1 MKRLLIL
8 MTFSLLS
15 IFSCKAYTD
24 LSVSEFQAMLEKDQ
38 SVQLVDVR
46 TAEEFAQGHLKG
58 AVNIDWKADDF
69 AQKVSA
75 QLDKD
80 RPVMLYCRSGRRS
93 AEAAAAAEK
102 LGFKTFNMKGG
113 ILAYEKAYS
122 L

>member
-15 IFSCKAYTD
+15 IFTCKAYTD
-24 LSVSEFQAMLEKDQ
+24 LSVSEFKAMLEKDQ

-46 TAEEFAQGHLKG
+46 TPQEFAQGHLKG

-69 AQKVSA
+69 ARKVSA

-93 AEAAAAAEK
+93 AEAAAVLEK
-102 LGFKTFNMKGG
+102 LGFKTYNMKGG

>member
-15 IFSCKAYTD
+15 IFSCKAYSD

-69 AQKVSA
+69 ARKVSA

-93 AEAAAAAEK
+93 AEAAAVLDK